1 MDSTHAA
8 ETTTTPPIAKYHH
21 EETPADGEK
30 GSSVAGFSDSSESF
44 REEETTEGRSHLNV
58 FCVSLGGGIVA
69 YVIHLLLYPMLLWL
83 ITCLFSLIFSSST
96 TLDDG
101 DGDFAPSA
109 LSFAIMMFLM

>member
-8 ETTTTPPIAKYHH
+8 ETTPPPVAKYHH
-21 EETPADGEK
+21 EETLADGEK
-30 GSSVAGFSDSSESF
+30 GSSVAGFSDSSEGF
-44 REEETTEGRSHLNV
+44 REEETAEGRSHLNI
-58 FCVSLGGGIVA
+58 FCVSLGGGIIA

-83 ITCLFSLIFSSST
+83 ITCLFSLMFSSST

-101 DGDFAPSA
+101 DGDFAPSP